1 MLTLGDTLRHYKR
14 TDVQEAILAVA
25 QDKEV
30 AVRYNNSYGTRPD
43 VLLHEN
49 DVLEFAKKGAH
60 SFHVSEEHWVNPLQL
75 SPMLKKKELDE
86 LRQGW
91 DLLLDIDCPE
101 LAYSQIAADLIVK
114 ALEHH
119 DLDCT
124 VKFSGNHGFHIAV
137 PFNNFP
143 DTVRS
148 VPVKDLFPDGPKKI
162 AGYLQELI
170 RNPLRE
176 RLLQQDPIESIT
188 TKTKKTLKE
197 AVIGGSL
204 DPFQILDIDT
214 VLIASRHLYRM
225 PYSFNEKSGLVSIP
239 VNTKKIL
246 DFDITTA
253 KPNNIVVEKSFLTSK
268 GDATKLLI
276 TALDHQ
282 ADTGPKIEVREERK
296 WENIEKVPNQYF
308 PPCIQRINQ
317 GLKDGKKR
325 ATFILV
331 NFLRICGWDKDEI
344 EAYLVEWNKKNPE
357 PLRDQ
362 VIVGQVRYHTSRD
375 KKLPPNCANMA
386 YMKSI
391 GVCHAD
397 NFCRKIKNPANYAIL
412 KKRFS
417 QENNK
422 KDKKKAKKDGK
433 RHPTVR
439 VQSRK
444 EGTPGKAGKSV

>member
-1 MLTLGDTLRHYKR
+1 MLSLGDTLRHYKR
-14 TDVQEAILAVA
+14 KDVQEAILAVA

-30 AVRYNNSYGTRPD
+30 AVRYKNSFGTRPD

-49 DVLEFAKKGAH
+49 DILEFAKKGAL
-60 SFHVSEEHWVNPLQL
+60 SFHVSEEHWTNPLQL

-91 DLLLDIDCPE
+91 DLLLDIDCAE
-101 LAYSQIAADLIVK
+101 LSYSQIAADLVVK
-114 ALEHH
+114 ALQHH

-143 DTVRS
+143 DTVRG

-170 RNPLRE
+170 RTPLRDK
-176 RLLQQDPIESIT
+176 LMQQDPIETIAI
-188 TKTKKTLKE
+188 KAKKTMKE
-197 AVIGGSL
+197 AVIDGTL

-214 VLIASRHLYRM
+214 VLISSRHLYRM

-239 VNTKKIL
+239 VDPTKIL
-246 DFDITTA
+246 DFDKETA
-253 KPNNIVVEKSFLTSK
+253 KADNVIVDKSFLTSK
-268 GDATKLLI
+268 GDATELLI

-282 ADTGPKIEVREERK
+282 ADTSPKIEVKEQRQ
-296 WENIEKVPNQYF
+296 WENVEKVPEQYF
-308 PPCIQRINQ
+308 PPCIQLINQ

-331 NFLRICGWDKDEI
+331 NFLRTCGWDKDEI
-344 EAYLVEWNKKNPE
+344 LTYLNEWNKKNPE
-357 PLRDQ
+357 PLREQ

-375 KKLPPNCANMA
+375 KKLPPNCNNMA

-391 GVCHAD
+391 GVCTPD
-397 NFCRKIKNPANYAIL
+397 NFCRRMKNPANYSIL

-422 KDKKKAKKDGK
+422 KDSNKAKKDGK
-433 RHPTVR
+433 RHPPER
-439 VQSRK
+439 AEQSK
-444 EGTPGKAGKSV
+444 KGTPGKTGKSV